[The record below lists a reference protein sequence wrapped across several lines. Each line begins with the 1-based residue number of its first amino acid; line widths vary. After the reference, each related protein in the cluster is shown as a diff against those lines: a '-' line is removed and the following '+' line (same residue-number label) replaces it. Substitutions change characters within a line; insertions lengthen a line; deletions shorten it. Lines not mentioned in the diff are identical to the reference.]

1 MHSRLTRRKRRNH
14 LPGWAS
20 LQKLRAAGLDP
31 RVLTSL
37 VVDLDVDTRAC
48 PAPLVLRRVYS
59 CEPTAKMAAV
69 AALLGDTKQASPSF
83 RGPYL
88 ALS

>member
-1 MHSRLTRRKRRNH
+1 M
-14 LPGWAS
+14 WAS

-48 PAPLVLRRVYS
+48 PVPLVLRRVYS

-69 AALLGDTKQASPSF
+69 AALLGDAKDGFAIVPPVLP
-83 RGPYL
+83 R
-88 ALS
+88 ALLSADAEGRAGWSAP